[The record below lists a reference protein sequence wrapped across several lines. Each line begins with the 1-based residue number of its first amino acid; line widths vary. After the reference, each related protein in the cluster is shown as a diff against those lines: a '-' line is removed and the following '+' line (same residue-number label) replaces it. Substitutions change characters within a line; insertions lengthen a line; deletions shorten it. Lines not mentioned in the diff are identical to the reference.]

1 MKREYGDAFFS
12 TDMWAKF
19 KFEEGYKKKLRLGM
33 NCYNIRIV

>member
-1 MKREYGDAFFS
+1 MKRENGDAFFS
-12 TDMWAKF
+12 TDMWA

>member
-19 KFEEGYKKKLRLGM
+19 KFEGYKKVETW
-33 NCYNIRIV
+33 NEF

>member
-1 MKREYGDAFFS
+1 MEMLFS

-19 KFEEGYKKKLRLGM
+19 KFEEGYKKLRLGM

>member
-1 MKREYGDAFFS
+1 MKKRVWRCFFS

-19 KFEEGYKKKLRLGM
+19 KFEERLQKKLRLGM